1 MAWKRHKLH
10 AIKEAEADLRTSQ
23 IYFEIKEALGTPH
36 VNTMFQ
42 VLASFPEYFSRF
54 WERAR
59 PVVEMQEFF
68 STAGRLRAEAYT
80 RMHNYFAVPD
90 LRRRTQELSF
100 SAGAVD
106 ELQQVVDLYY
116 ANYPALLLLC
126 AAQAQ
131 AFENPETTVPRESR
145 PAEHDWSSVSRVQ
158 RPIQVEEESA
168 PPATRRVYD
177 DIKRTMGTP
186 FLGTCYLSLGRWPEF
201 LEEYW
206 TALKPVVATARF
218 EQNCAAL
225 RESALALAAE
235 LPHTLQLSMT
245 ELEEAG
251 IGRDDVSTIVQSV
264 GSFLE
269 LLSKQTLNL
278 AFAKIGLEGG
288 VRPAVAA

>member
-10 AIKEAEADLRTSQ
+10 AIKETEADLSTSQ

-42 VLASFPEYFSRF
+42 VLASFPEYFSLF

-59 PVVEMQEFF
+59 PVVETEEFF
-68 STAGRLRAEAYT
+68 AAAGRLRAEAYT

-90 LRRRTQELSF
+90 LRRRAQELSF
-100 SAGAVD
+100 STGAVD
-106 ELQQVVDLYY
+106 ELQHVVELYST
-116 ANYPALLLLC
+116 NYPVLLLLC
-126 AAQAQ
+126 AAQAH
-131 AFENPETTVPRESR
+131 AFENPETTAEGKSR
-145 PAEHDWSSVSRVQ
+145 PAEHDWAGASRAQ

-206 TALKPVVATARF
+206 TALKPVLATARF
-218 EQNCAAL
+218 EQNCRAL

-235 LPHTLQLSMT
+235 LPQTLHLSMT

-251 IGRDDVSTIVQSV
+251 IGRDDVNTIVQSV
-264 GSFLE
+264 DSFLD
-269 LLSKQTLNL
+269 LLNKQTLNL

-288 VRPAVAA
+288 VQPAMAA

>member
-10 AIKEAEADLRTSQ
+10 AIKEAEADLTTSQ

-42 VLASFPEYFSRF
+42 VLASFPEYFSLL

-59 PVVEMQEFF
+59 PVVETQEFF
-68 STAGRLRAEAYT
+68 AAAGRLRAEAYT
-80 RMHNYFAVPD
+80 RMHNYFTVPD
-90 LRRRTQELSF
+90 LRQRAAEMSF
-100 SAGAVD
+100 SAGALD
-106 ELQQVVDLYY
+106 ELQRVVELYN
-116 ANYPALLLLC
+116 ANYPVLLLLC
-126 AAQAQ
+126 AAQVH
-131 AFENPETTVPRESR
+131 AFENPETTVQRESR
-145 PAEHDWSSVSRVQ
+145 PAEHDWPGVSHTQ
-158 RPIQVEEESA
+158 RPIQVDEESA
-168 PPATRRVYD
+168 PPATRRIYD

-186 FLGTCYLSLGRWPEF
+186 FLGTCFLSLGRWPEF

-206 TALKPVVATARF
+206 TALKPVLATARF
-218 EQNCAAL
+218 EQNSRAL
-225 RESALALAAE
+225 RESAMALAAE
-235 LPHTLQLSMT
+235 LPQTLQLSMT

-264 GSFLE
+264 DSFLE